1 VKRFK
6 FGLEKVLNLRQHNEH
21 EARVEL
27 GRAIGV
33 LAGIENEIKRN
44 AENRAGAVKE
54 RFAGLNAGSA
64 DAAFGGDDAFTRFD
78 SRASGGDENA
88 TRFDY
93 RAWDAYINRLEQEAD
108 RLMEEAVQAEIVVD
122 EKRGLYI
129 EASRE
134 LKVMEN
140 LKERREKEHRKEM
153 FAAETKEMDDRKIG
167 SRE

>member
-1 VKRFK
+1 MKRFK
-6 FGLEKVLNLRQHNEH
+6 FSLEKVLKLRQHNEH

-44 AENRAGAVKE
+44 AATRAGAIQE
-54 RFAGLNAGSA
+54 RFAGITE
-64 DAAFGGDDAFTRFD
+64 GDG
-78 SRASGGDENA
+78 ASSLSMH
-88 TRFDY
+88 
-93 RAWDAYINRLEQEAD
+93 AWDAYIHRLELEAD
-108 RLMEEAVQAEIVVD
+108 RLTEDAARAETEVD

-153 FAAETKEMDDRKIG
+153 FLAETKEMDDRKIFNT
-167 SRE
+167 

>member
-6 FGLEKVLNLRQHNEH
+6 FSLEKVLKLRQHNEH

-44 AENRAGAVKE
+44 AATRAAAIKE
-54 RFAGLNAGSA
+54 RFASIGNGSDSGSGA
-64 DAAFGGDDAFTRFD
+64 TSDTGYGGTL
-78 SRASGGDENA
+78 SMH
-88 TRFDY
+88 
-93 RAWDAYINRLEQEAD
+93 AWDAYIHRLELEAD
-108 RLMEEAVQAEIVVD
+108 QLTEAAARAETVVD
-122 EKRGLYI
+122 EKRALYV

-140 LKERREKEHRKEM
+140 LKERRAKEHRKEM
-153 FAAETKEMDDRKIG
+153 FVEETKELDDRKMIPNI
-167 SRE
+167 

>member
-1 VKRFK
+1 MKRFK
-6 FGLEKVLNLRQHNEH
+6 FGLEKVLKLRQHNEH

-44 AENRAGAVKE
+44 AAVRSEATME
-54 RFAGLNAGSA
+54 RFAGINAGNTT
-64 DAAFGGDDAFTRFD
+64 DTGYGGTL
-78 SRASGGDENA
+78 SMH
-88 TRFDY
+88 
-93 RAWDAYINRLEQEAD
+93 AWDAYINRLEQEAD
-108 RLMEEAVQAEIVVD
+108 RLMEEAARAETVVE

-153 FAAETKEMDDRKIG
+153 FVEEIKEMDDRKTG
-167 SRE
+167 SSEQLTMNN

>member
-6 FGLEKVLNLRQHNEH
+6 FGLEKVLKLRQHHEH

-44 AENRAGAVKE
+44 AATRSEAVKE
-54 RFAGLNAGSA
+54 RFAGITAGDGNAFLDTGYGGSL
-64 DAAFGGDDAFTRFD
+64 
-78 SRASGGDENA
+78 SMH
-88 TRFDY
+88 
-93 RAWDAYINRLEQEAD
+93 AWDAYINRLEQEAD
-108 RLMEEAVQAEIVVD
+108 RLMEEAARAETVVD
-122 EKRGLYI
+122 EKRNLYI

-153 FAAETKEMDDRKIG
+153 FVAETKEMDDKTQAKALPIP
-167 SRE
+167 

>member
-6 FGLEKVLNLRQHNEH
+6 FGLEKVLKLRQHLEH

-44 AENRAGAVKE
+44 ADIRGDAIQE
-54 RFAGLNAGSA
+54 RFAGI
-64 DAAFGGDDAFTRFD
+64 AAGDDNALG
-78 SRASGGDENA
+78 AGYGGSLSMH
-88 TRFDY
+88 
-93 RAWDAYINRLEQEAD
+93 AWDAYINRLEQEAD
-108 RLMEEAVQAEIVVD
+108 RLMEEAARAETVVE
-122 EKRGLYI
+122 EKRNLYI

-153 FAAETKEMDDRKIG
+153 FVAETKEMDDRKVG
-167 SRE
+167 SRD

>member
-1 VKRFK
+1 VKRFR
-6 FGLEKVLNLRQHNEH
+6 FGLEKVLKLRQHLEH

-27 GRAIGV
+27 GRAIGI
-33 LAGIENEIKRN
+33 LTGIENEIKRI
-44 AENRAGAVKE
+44 AVIRSDAIKE
-54 RFAGLNAGSA
+54 RFACIAAGEGATS
-64 DAAFGGDDAFTRFD
+64 DTGYGG
-78 SRASGGDENA
+78 SLSMH
-88 TRFDY
+88 
-93 RAWDAYINRLEQEAD
+93 AWDAYISRLEQQTE
-108 RLMEEAVQAEIVVD
+108 RLTEEAAQAEIVVE

-153 FAAETKEMDDRKIG
+153 FAAETKEMDDRKVG

>member
-1 VKRFK
+1 LKAILKVKRFK
-6 FGLEKVLNLRQHNEH
+6 FGLEKVLKLRHHNEH

-44 AENRAGAVKE
+44 AATRANAIQE
-54 RFAGLNAGSA
+54 RFAGLNA
-64 DAAFGGDDAFTRFD
+64 D
-78 SRASGGDENA
+78 SGGSLSMH
-88 TRFDY
+88 
-93 RAWDAYINRLEQEAD
+93 AWDAYINRLELEAD
-108 RLMEEAVQAEIVVD
+108 RLMEEAVRAETVVE

-153 FAAETKEMDDRKIG
+153 FMEETKELDDRKTG
-167 SRE
+167 NGD

>member
-6 FGLEKVLNLRQHNEH
+6 FSLEKILKLRQHLEH

-33 LAGIENEIKRN
+33 LAGIENEIKRI
-44 AENRAGAVKE
+44 AVIRGEAIQE
-54 RFAGLNAGSA
+54 RFAGISA
-64 DAAFGGDDAFTRFD
+64 GDDDDTGYKG
-78 SRASGGDENA
+78 SLSMH
-88 TRFDY
+88 
-93 RAWDAYINRLEQEAD
+93 AWDAYISRLEQETQ
-108 RLMEEAVQAEIVVD
+108 RLMVEAAQAETVVD
-122 EKRGLYI
+122 EKRNLYI

-134 LKVMEN
+134 VKVMEN

-153 FAAETKEMDDRKIG
+153 FAAETKELDDRKVG

>member
-6 FGLEKVLNLRQHNEH
+6 FGLEKVLKLRKHNEH

-44 AENRAGAVKE
+44 AATRAEAIKE
-54 RFAGLNAGSA
+54 RFAGI
-64 DAAFGGDDAFTRFD
+64 
-78 SRASGGDENA
+78 SGGNA
-88 TRFDY
+88 AGFNSGGSLSMY
-93 RAWDAYINRLEQEAD
+93 AWDAYINRLELEAD
-108 RLMEEAVQAEIVVD
+108 RLMEEAVRAETVVD
-122 EKRGLYI
+122 EKRNLYI

-134 LKVMEN
+134 LKIMEN

-153 FAAETKEMDDRKIG
+153 FAEETKELDDRKVGIG
-167 SRE
+167 KSSSI

>member
-6 FGLEKVLNLRQHNEH
+6 FGLEKILNLRQHNEH

-44 AENRAGAVKE
+44 AATRAGAVKE
-54 RFAGLNAGSA
+54 RFAGISSDNTAGA
-64 DAAFGGDDAFTRFD
+64 DTGFGG
-78 SRASGGDENA
+78 SLSMH
-88 TRFDY
+88 
-93 RAWDAYINRLEQEAD
+93 AWDAYINRLEQEAD

-153 FAAETKEMDDRKIG
+153 FVEETKELDDRKTG
-167 SRE
+167 SRA

>member
-6 FGLEKVLNLRQHNEH
+6 FSLEKVLKLRQHNEH

-44 AENRAGAVKE
+44 AETRAGAIQE
-54 RFAGLNAGSA
+54 RFAGITAG
-64 DAAFGGDDAFTRFD
+64 DGTDTGYGG
-78 SRASGGDENA
+78 SLSMH
-88 TRFDY
+88 
-93 RAWDAYINRLEQEAD
+93 AWDAYINRLELEAD
-108 RLMEEAVQAEIVVD
+108 RLMEEAARAETAVE
-122 EKRGLYI
+122 EKRNLYI

-140 LKERREKEHRKEM
+140 LTERREKEHRKEM
-153 FAAETKEMDDRKIG
+153 FAEETKELDDRKVG

>member
-1 VKRFK
+1 MKRFK
-6 FGLEKVLNLRQHNEH
+6 FGLEKVLKLRQHNEH

-27 GRAIGV
+27 GRAIGI

-44 AENRAGAVKE
+44 AETRSGAIKE
-54 RFAGLNAGSA
+54 RFVGLGTGDGS
-64 DAAFGGDDAFTRFD
+64 DSRDSGFGG
-78 SRASGGDENA
+78 SLSMH
-88 TRFDY
+88 
-93 RAWDAYINRLEQEAD
+93 AWDAYINRLEQEAD
-108 RLMEEAVQAEIVVD
+108 RLMEEAAQAEIVVE

-153 FAAETKEMDDRKIG
+153 FAEEIKEMDDRKVG

>member
-6 FGLEKVLNLRQHNEH
+6 FGLEKVLKLRQHNEH

-33 LAGIENEIKRN
+33 LAGIENEIKKN
-44 AENRAGAVKE
+44 AATRSDAVKE
-54 RFAGLNAGSA
+54 RFTGINPENTVGDTGYGGSL
-64 DAAFGGDDAFTRFD
+64 
-78 SRASGGDENA
+78 SMH
-88 TRFDY
+88 
-93 RAWDAYINRLEQEAD
+93 AWDAYINRLEQEAD
-108 RLMEEAVQAEIVVD
+108 RLMEEAARAELVVE
-122 EKRGLYI
+122 EKRNFYI

-153 FAAETKEMDDRKIG
+153 FIAETKEMDDRKVVR
-167 SRE
+167 SEQ

>member
-6 FGLEKVLNLRQHNEH
+6 FGLEKVLKLRQHNEH

-27 GRAIGV
+27 GRAIGI

-44 AENRAGAVKE
+44 AATRAAAIQE
-54 RFAGLNAGSA
+54 RFTSINSDNASDDTAAGDTGY
-64 DAAFGGDDAFTRFD
+64 GGTL
-78 SRASGGDENA
+78 SMH
-88 TRFDY
+88 
-93 RAWDAYINRLEQEAD
+93 AWDAYIHRLELEAD
-108 RLMEEAVQAEIVVD
+108 RLTEDAARAETVVD

-153 FAAETKEMDDRKIG
+153 FVEETKEMDDRKTG
-167 SRE
+167 NRD

>member
-6 FGLEKVLNLRQHNEH
+6 FSLEKVLKLRQHSEN

-44 AENRAGAVKE
+44 AATRAAAIKE
-54 RFAGLNAGSA
+54 RFAGLNAGDGDTVA
-64 DAAFGGDDAFTRFD
+64 DTGYGG
-78 SRASGGDENA
+78 SLSMH
-88 TRFDY
+88 
-93 RAWDAYINRLEQEAD
+93 AWDAYIQRLELEAD
-108 RLMEEAVQAEIVVD
+108 RLTEEAARAETVVD
-122 EKRGLYI
+122 EKRALYI

-140 LKERREKEHRKEM
+140 LKEKRKKEHRKEM
-153 FAAETKEMDDRKIG
+153 FVEETKELDDRKIIPVT
-167 SRE
+167 

>member
-6 FGLEKVLNLRQHNEH
+6 FGLEKVLKLRQHNEH

-44 AENRAGAVKE
+44 AETRANAIHE
-54 RFAGLNAGSA
+54 RFTGIG
-64 DAAFGGDDAFTRFD
+64 
-78 SRASGGDENA
+78 GGDETTAGNG
-88 TRFDY
+88 Y
-93 RAWDAYINRLEQEAD
+93 GGSLSMHAWDAYINRLEQEAD
-108 RLMEEAVQAEIVVD
+108 RLTEEAARAETVVE

-153 FAAETKEMDDRKIG
+153 FMEETKELDDRKIVR
-167 SRE
+167 SEQ